1 MKERTEIFLL
11 GKVEKNQHK
20 LLENTCKHKFYN
32 LFYYRIEYK
41 ECFICHYETTA
52 KIPLHIEIF

>member
-11 GKVEKNQHK
+11 GKVEKYQHK

-41 ECFICHYETTA
+41 ECFISLYT
-52 KIPLHIEIF
+52 